1 MQYFSFDFLVWK
13 ISSFIFPNHIDCLF
27 KYGSKTDLGDKNSSK
42 TSLFYCHHKS
52 YRETQNYESKFRGDL
67 SSGDIDITV

>member
-1 MQYFSFDFLVWK
+1 
-13 ISSFIFPNHIDCLF
+13 LF
-27 KYGSKTDLGDKNSSK
+27 KYGSKTDLGDKHRSK

-52 YRETQNYESKFRGDL
+52 YRETQNCESKFHGDL